1 MTITGRV
8 LIVDDHEPSVRLI
21 RYLLKR
27 EFPEIDVDAFYGS
40 RSMNGVSYDL
50 AVVDYG
56 LKGETAI
63 DVIEK
68 FVDRTPTIIV
78 TAYPIDLVKSKMNG
92 HKIIQKDNGFSK
104 ELIRVAEEYL
114 VKEQMVRSIDN
125 IIDTYNRLFP
135 PKKPTIVQKVREYLN
150 GWRCRYQG
158 AN

>member
-1 MTITGRV
+1 
-8 LIVDDHEPSVRLI
+8 
-21 RYLLKR
+21 
-27 EFPEIDVDAFYGS
+27 
-40 RSMNGVSYDL
+40 
-50 AVVDYG
+50 

-135 PKKPTIVQKVREYLN
+135 PKKPTIVQKAREYLN

>member
-27 EFPEIDVDAFYGS
+27 EFPEIGVDAFYDS
-40 RSMNGVSYDL
+40 RSMNGASYDL

-78 TAYPIDLVKSKMNG
+78 TAYPIDLVKRKMNG
-92 HKIIQKDNGFSK
+92 HKIIQKGNGFSK
-104 ELIRVAEEYL
+104 ELIGVAEEYL
-114 VKEQMVRSIDN
+114 AKEQIVRIIDN
-125 IIDTYNRLFP
+125 IVDTYNRMFP
-135 PKKPTIVQKVREYLN
+135 PKKPTIIQKLKGTVN
-150 GWRCRYQG
+150 GWRG
-158 AN
+158 KSV